1 MPATS
6 RRVDPSAVAG
16 VSPDPAA
23 NTTPIPAPE
32 EKRLFR
38 LRARE
43 WGNRFA
49 VRLKTNIKWM
59 KRFLHEG
66 K

>member
-6 RRVDPSAVAG
+6 RRADPSAIAG
-16 VSPDPAA
+16 VSPNSAA
-23 NTTPIPAPE
+23 NTTPTTERE

-59 KRFLHEG
+59 KRFLHGG